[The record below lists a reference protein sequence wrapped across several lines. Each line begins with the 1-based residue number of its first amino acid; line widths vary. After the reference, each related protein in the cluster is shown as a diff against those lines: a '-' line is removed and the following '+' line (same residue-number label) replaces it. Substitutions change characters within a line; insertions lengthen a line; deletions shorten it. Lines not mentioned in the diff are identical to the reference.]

1 METMSSGAND
11 PYSISAVERDTGL
24 SKDTLRVWEK
34 RYGFPCPARDQFGE
48 RVYPPDQVNR
58 LRVLRRLLDIGHRPG
73 KLMNQS
79 TEELC
84 SLLGTND
91 VDAAPDSELGSLLEA
106 INAEDWDSFQ
116 GNLKEALQRLGLAR
130 FLDEAIEPLDAWFAS
145 AWMRGNLAP
154 FVERL
159 YRESVQN
166 LLRST
171 LVTMDRD
178 THPPRVLLS
187 TVPDEA
193 DVLGPLI
200 MESVLTLEDARC
212 ISLGP
217 NVPIS
222 DIALAAKTQH
232 ADVVAL
238 WFSRS
243 YPVNRAREGLQSLS
257 AQLGGDTEVWV
268 CSRQAALTRRG
279 AGAVRSFNELS
290 QFADAVKQ
298 WRQQHH
304 S

>member
-1 METMSSGAND
+1 METNPSGSRD

-48 RVYPPDQVNR
+48 RVYPPEQVNR

-79 TEELC
+79 TEDLRA
-84 SLLGTND
+84 LLGTTD

-106 INAEDWDSFQ
+106 ISTEDWDSFQ
-116 GNLKEALQRLGLAR
+116 SRLKQALQRQGLAR
-130 FLDEAIEPLDAWFAS
+130 FLDEVIEPLDAWFAS

-159 YRESVQN
+159 YRETVQN

-171 LVTMDRD
+171 LASMDRD

-222 DIALAAKTQH
+222 DIASAAKTQR

-257 AQLGGDTEVWV
+257 AQLGGETEVWV
-268 CSRQAALTRRG
+268 CSRQVALTRRG

-290 QFADAVKQ
+290 QIGDAVKQ